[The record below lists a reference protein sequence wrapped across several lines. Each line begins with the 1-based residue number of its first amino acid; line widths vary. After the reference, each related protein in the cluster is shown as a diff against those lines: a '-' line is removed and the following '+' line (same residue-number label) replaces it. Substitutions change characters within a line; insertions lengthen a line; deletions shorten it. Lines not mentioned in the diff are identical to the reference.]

1 MLMNLEI
8 LKLIRSRFE
17 LKHQFLIE
25 IKNSD
30 YISGSSDHALPR
42 TTKRQILKKNMN

>member
-17 LKHQFLIE
+17 LEHQFLIE
-25 IKNSD
+25 INNSD
-30 YISGSSDHALPR
+30 ISGSSDHALPR